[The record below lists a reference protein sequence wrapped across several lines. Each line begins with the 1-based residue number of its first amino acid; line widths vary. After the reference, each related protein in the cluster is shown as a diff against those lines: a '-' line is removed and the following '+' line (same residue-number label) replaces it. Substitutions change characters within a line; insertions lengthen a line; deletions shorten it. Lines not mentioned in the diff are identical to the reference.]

1 MVGVIKSLEEAAKA
15 KMSGADCILIK
26 REMLESH
33 KDTMQQMAMQLQ
45 YLASGDD

>member
-1 MVGVIKSLEEAAKA
+1 MVGVKSLEEASKA
-15 KMSGADCILIK
+15 KMSGADCILVK
-26 REMLESH
+26 KEMIEKF